1 VRWYNQLN
9 QGNLERGSSRN
20 FRCKKNNVLLRSQL
34 QAYMKQLLV
43 PVKKLAFASLFFAVL
58 MSSCVP
64 QKKIKYLQNLQKNDT
79 TTLHAHKRDAYYQI
93 QPKDNLYVRVYALDE
108 KAYLFFNKQ
117 SITNSYNDYA
127 NDASVY
133 LNSYDVKADGNIDF
147 PIVGKV
153 YVKGLTVDQ
162 VRTML
167 QQLVGEYL
175 KETTVV
181 VKLVNFKVTLVGEV
195 MKPGEFTIYKEDI
208 NLFEAISM
216 AGDMT
221 EYANRNKVV
230 LIRQVQ
236 GGSQVHYLD
245 MTSAGILSSPYYY
258 LQPNDIVYISP
269 IGYKRWGLGS
279 TFPWALVLSSITTAL
294 LMISYI
300 KK

>member
-1 VRWYNQLN
+1 
-9 QGNLERGSSRN
+9 
-20 FRCKKNNVLLRSQL
+20 LRSQL